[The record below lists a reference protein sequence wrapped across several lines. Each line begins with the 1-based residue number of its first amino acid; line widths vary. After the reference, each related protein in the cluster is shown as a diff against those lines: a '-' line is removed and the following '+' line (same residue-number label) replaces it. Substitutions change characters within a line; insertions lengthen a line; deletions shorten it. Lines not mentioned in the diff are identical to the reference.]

1 MFHDLPHGVLRFGQ
15 DQPKRP
21 DRMDFSETVENDP
34 FVNAGKERGGVGL
47 GRGAIAKDDHLQFAE
62 ALRGYVGLWK
72 VLVFSRKP
80 QEAKFFFLCGE
91 VFLKFLYLRLS
102 SRAMQMAE
110 VMIEPLRWRASPKKW
125 TLQLD
130 LDANCEGAKTKGLLL
145 QQRERSMDG
154 TWQGGS
160 QKVVGWT
167 VRIDVLLCRISIPFL
182 NARSRSKRISQS
194 MIP

>member
-47 GRGAIAKDDHLQFAE
+47 GRGAIAKDDDLQFAE

-80 QEAKFFFLCGE
+80 QEAKFFFLCEE

-110 VMIEPLRWRASPKKW
+110 VMIEPWRWRASPK
-125 TLQLD
+125 
-130 LDANCEGAKTKGLLL
+130 
-145 QQRERSMDG
+145 
-154 TWQGGS
+154 
-160 QKVVGWT
+160 T
-167 VRIDVLLCRISIPFL
+167 VDTATGFGRKLR
-182 NARSRSKRISQS
+182 RSKNQRASTTTKRKVDGWNMARRISQS
-194 MIP
+194 CWLDG